1 LITSLIVALL
11 WLAIRVRIKFKE
23 EQKFNYPA
31 MQAVGDTLIA
41 VWLFKRGWGI
51 ILCDYR
57 PESSRRNVTMD
68 VRGGPSVEKGF
79 SSRRH

>member
-1 LITSLIVALL
+1 VALL

-41 VWLFKRGWGI
+41 VWLFKRGWGNN
-51 ILCDYR
+51 
-57 PESSRRNVTMD
+57 PV
-68 VRGGPSVEKGF
+68 
-79 SSRRH
+79 